1 MQIQIEFTEDSKA
14 TLRKMA
20 GPWLQH
26 AVKDAVNQISV
37 QLSSELRGA
46 SPRDTGRGAAS
57 ITPQTVGMRQ
67 ADITMAGHLV
77 ELNNGVLPGTYSANQ
92 VYFDLLG
99 REGGARGAQF
109 FGGYSPVDTSDRLN
123 FGQGWVHRKLG
134 LAGNTARVVAYR
146 IAKKIEQRGITRHK
160 GWIERVSNRAVNAS
174 KMRAMVGQ
182 MFVNA
187 WRRAK

>member
-1 MQIQIEFTEDSKA
+1 MKLEIEFTAESKA

-26 AVKDAVNQISV
+26 AVKDVVNTIGA

-57 ITPQTVGMRQ
+57 ITPQTVSMRQ
-67 ADITMAGHLV
+67 VDITMAGHLV
-77 ELNNGVLPGTYSANQ
+77 ELNNGVLPGTYSADQ

-109 FGGYSPVDTSDRLN
+109 FGGYSPADPSDKLN
-123 FGQGWVHRKLG
+123 LGQGWVHRKLG
-134 LAGNTARVVAYR
+134 LSGNTARVVAYR

-160 GWIERVSNRAVNAS
+160 GWIERVSSRAVHAS
-174 KMRAMVGQ
+174 KMRAMIGQ
-182 MFVNA
+182 MFVSA
-187 WRRAK
+187 WRRAR